1 VILTPDIS
9 RKAYYELQMTSDV
22 VAKRDEL
29 YRLFYVGMTRAREKL
44 VLLRHAKQGGKAY
57 FVGL

>member
-1 VILTPDIS
+1 M
-9 RKAYYELQMTSDV
+9 ASDV

-44 VLLRHAKQGGKAY
+44 ILLRQVKQGGKAY